1 MEIKLDI
8 EDLKGLFRRRKK
20 SFFFPFL
27 LIFLAAAVVAF
38 KLPPVYQSEATI
50 LVEGQKISDDYVTNT
65 MDSFVEER
73 IETITR
79 QIMSRAKLMEII
91 NQLNLY
97 TEMREKATAKDLADK
112 LREDIALEMIDA
124 DMHDR
129 KSGREIIA
137 TIAFTLSYQGKN
149 PAMVKNVTNLL
160 ASLYVEEDLKERGRY
175 AVSTTEFFQVEL
187 EGLRKKI
194 VTYEKEISDFK
205 RAHLEEM
212 PEYNAINIQAVSQL
226 ERELDRM
233 RARIQSLQQEKTKLK
248 ARLTGVNPFI
258 TTVVNSNNM
267 LLNPKDRLKQLRVQ
281 LMTLQSTLSDEHP
294 DVKRLKR
301 AIKELETVENI
312 SDDSTLKLQ
321 RLKEIE
327 NQLKVL
333 KGKLGPKHPD
343 VLKLSQEARQIE
355 LDLKARSSEKQNA
368 GSSGQ
373 KPDNPAYL
381 NLQVQIIGVETELQT
396 LFQEQRKVRNEIEA
410 YRRKIRNAPLVEKEY
425 SELTRDYES
434 ARQRYGEIS
443 DKLMEVKFAQEMD
456 ESQRATRFRILEP
469 AYLPQ
474 KPIKPNRK
482 AIGILGF
489 FMACISGFAFAV
501 FRESTDTSIK
511 TKDELDSLTGIPV
524 FAVIPYVESRS
535 TSRVR
540 KLIWSCAILLI
551 FFVSLWLI
559 HRYISPIDILWIE
572 YGSSVIE
579 RFR

>member
-8 EDLKGLFRRRKK
+8 EDLKGLFRRRKI
-20 SFFFPFL
+20 SFFLPSL
-27 LIFLAAAVVAF
+27 LVFLAVAVVAF
-38 KLPPVYQSEATI
+38 RLPPVYQSEATI

-91 NQLNLY
+91 KQLNLY
-97 TEMREKATAKDLADK
+97 PEMREKATAKDLADK

-149 PAMVKNVTNLL
+149 PAIVKDVTNLL
-160 ASLYVEEDLKERGRY
+160 ASLYVEEDLKERGRS
-175 AVSTTEFFQVEL
+175 AVSTMEFFQVEL

-327 NQLKVL
+327 NQLTVL

-343 VLKLSQEARQIE
+343 VLKLSKEARQIE
-355 LDLKARSSEKQNA
+355 LDLKARSLETQSA
-368 GSSGQ
+368 GSNGQ

-443 DKLMEVKFAQEMD
+443 DKLMKVKFAQEMD

-524 FAVIPYVESRS
+524 FAVIPYIESRR

-540 KLIWSCAILLI
+540 KLIWSCAILLV

>member
-8 EDLKGLFRRRKK
+8 EDLKGLFRRRKI

-27 LIFLAAAVVAF
+27 LVFLATAVVAF
-38 KLPPVYQSEATI
+38 RLPPVYQSEATI

-149 PAMVKNVTNLL
+149 PAIVKDVTNLL
-160 ASLYVEEDLKERGRY
+160 ASLYVEEDLKERGRS
-175 AVSTTEFFQVEL
+175 AVSTMEFFQVEL

-327 NQLKVL
+327 NQLTVL

-343 VLKLSQEARQIE
+343 VLKLSKEARQIE
-355 LDLKARSSEKQNA
+355 RDLKARSLETQSA
-368 GSSGQ
+368 GSNGQ

-443 DKLMEVKFAQEMD
+443 DKLMKVKFAQEMD

-524 FAVIPYVESRS
+524 FAVIPYIESRS